1 MEFLMK
7 IEKGQKMENI
17 AKGTILFYEKTF
29 LIVTEK
35 TALYC
40 NLQYNEL
47 RYSDQWV
54 VGHDFNGLTKGE
66 FCYKVSSEG
75 E

>member
-1 MEFLMK
+1 MK
-7 IEKGQKMENI
+7 IEKGQKMDNTT
-17 AKGTILFYEKTF
+17 KGTILFYEKTF
-29 LIVTEK
+29 LILTEK

-40 NLQYNEL
+40 NLQYNKL
-47 RYSDQWV
+47 CYSNQWK
-54 VGHDFNGLTKGE
+54 VGYDFNGLTKGE